1 MGIQERVLTWSC
13 RFGFGVVPMT
23 WIEVVIILIL
33 FGNVL
38 AIRQTRKII
47 NLRGGEI
54 LFYAQE
60 PKGVGKVY
68 FGRIPGAHSA
78 GSQFC
83 LGLAQ
88 MVVPEYMKSR
98 GH

>member
-1 MGIQERVLTWSC
+1 MGIQERVLTWRS

-23 WIEVVIILIL
+23 WIEVVIILII

-38 AIRQTRKII
+38 AIRQTRKIM

-60 PKGVGKVY
+60 PKGVGKSTLWEDIRGTFSWLTVL
-68 FGRIPGAHSA
+68 SWA
-78 GSQFC
+78 GLDGGS
-83 LGLAQ
+83 
-88 MVVPEYMKSR
+88 
-98 GH
+98 